1 MQGPITRLYKLSI
14 QIAFNLAIVVLVLGM
29 FVGVWRVLANLGRTL
44 GPGTTP
50 EAFQT
55 LIIDALTLLVV
66 IELVRTFVDYFEW
79 ERVRIHVLL
88 DAGAIFLLRELIIQ
102 LYAHKF
108 GAVDV
113 VGWTAGILLLLVA
126 RTLAVR
132 WQPPAHRDAAEPVEP
147 Y

>member
-1 MQGPITRLYKLSI
+1 MQGPVTRLYKLSI
-14 QIAFNLAIVVLVLGM
+14 QVAFNLAIVVLVLGM
-29 FVGVWRVLANLGRTL
+29 FVGVWRVLVNLGHTL

-55 LIIDALTLLVV
+55 LITDALTLLVV

-88 DAGAIFLLRELIIQ
+88 DAGAIFLLRELIIK
-102 LYAHKF
+102 LYAHDYQ
-108 GAVDV
+108 GLEV
-113 VGWTAGILLLLVA
+113 VWWTLGILVLMLA

-132 WQPPAHRDAAEPVEP
+132 WSPPRHPAEEEEAHS
-147 Y
+147 

>member
-132 WQPPAHRDAAEPVEP
+132 WQPPAHRDAVEPVEP

>member
-1 MQGPITRLYKLSI
+1 MQEPVTRLYKLGV

-29 FVGVWRVLANLGRTL
+29 FVGVWRVLANLGHIL
-44 GPGTTP
+44 GSASTP

-55 LIIDALTLLVV
+55 LITDALTLLVV

-88 DAGAIFLLRELIIQ
+88 DAGAIFLLRELIIK
-102 LYAHKF
+102 LYTHDYA
-108 GAVDV
+108 GLEV
-113 VGWTAGILLLLVA
+113 VWWATGILILMLA

-132 WQPPAHRDAAEPVEP
+132 WPPPAHCEAGEEGG
-147 Y
+147 

>member
-1 MQGPITRLYKLSI
+1 MQGPVTRIYKLSL
-14 QIAFNLAIVVLVLGM
+14 QVAFNLAIVVLVLGM

-50 EAFQT
+50 QAFQT
-55 LIIDALTLLVV
+55 LITDALTLLVV

-88 DAGAIFLLRELIIQ
+88 DAGAIFLLRELIIKI
-102 LYAHKF
+102 YAHEYQGLDAF
-108 GAVDV
+108 WWTGA
-113 VGWTAGILLLLVA
+113 ILLLMLA

-132 WQPPAHRDAAEPVEP
+132 WPPPDHPGEGKAHRHG
-147 Y
+147 

>member
-1 MQGPITRLYKLSI
+1 MQGPVTRLYKLSI
-14 QIAFNLAIVVLVLGM
+14 QVAFNLAIVVLVLGM
-29 FVGVWRVLANLGRTL
+29 FVGVGRVLANLSRTL

-55 LIIDALTLLVV
+55 LITDALTLLVV

-88 DAGAIFLLRELIIQ
+88 EAGAIFLLRELIIK
-102 LYAHKF
+102 LYAHDYQ
-108 GAVDV
+108 GLEV
-113 VGWTAGILLLLVA
+113 VWWTVGILVLMVS

-132 WQPPAHRDAAEPVEP
+132 WQPPSHCGEEEAHS
-147 Y
+147 

>member
-1 MQGPITRLYKLSI
+1 MQGPVTRLYKLSI
-14 QIAFNLAIVVLVLGM
+14 QVAFNLAIVVLVLGM
-29 FVGVWRVLANLGRTL
+29 FVGVWRVLANLGHTL

-55 LIIDALTLLVV
+55 LITDALTLLVV

-88 DAGAIFLLRELIIQ
+88 DAGAIFLLRELIIK
-102 LYAHKF
+102 LYAHDYK
-108 GAVDV
+108 GLEV
-113 VGWTAGILLLLVA
+113 VWWTVGILVLMLA

-132 WQPPAHRDAAEPVEP
+132 WQPPAHPEGEEAHS
-147 Y
+147 